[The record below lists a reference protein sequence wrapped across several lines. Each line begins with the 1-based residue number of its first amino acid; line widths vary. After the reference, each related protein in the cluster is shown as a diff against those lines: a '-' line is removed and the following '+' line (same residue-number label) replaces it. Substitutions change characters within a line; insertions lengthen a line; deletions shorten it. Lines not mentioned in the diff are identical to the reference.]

1 MMAVKGTL
9 ARLLVDQWDFSC
21 ETSGIDLTLTM
32 NEEDVTS
39 LCDTAMVNA
48 PTLTGI
54 KIAHNG
60 YIKTMGVAAPGSI
73 ENELYNRMGV
83 QGVYVAAM
91 FGIDVP
97 DCPAYVL
104 DNTFGANMEILAPA
118 KGVLTLNGAWGEGD
132 GGHRGI
138 RAYDSVAN
146 ATGAQVAIDLGAAG
160 TQGGEVYL
168 FVQAITG
175 TATNATIQVQSSTT
189 SGGTYT
195 TVGTFTISAAGSY
208 EVDFAGAVNRWVRL
222 NVTSLGGSTGLDM
235 VAVVCVRGVTE

>member
-21 ETSGIDLTLTM
+21 ETSGIDVTLTM
-32 NEEDVTS
+32 SEEDVTS
-39 LCDTAMVNA
+39 LCDTAEVNA
-48 PTLTGI
+48 PTLAAI

-60 YIKTMGVAAPGSI
+60 YIAQLGVVGSL
-73 ENELYNRMGV
+73 EREMYNRMGV
-83 QGVYVAAM
+83 QGVYVAAL
-91 FGIDVP
+91 FGTDVP

-118 KGVLTLNGAWGEGD
+118 KGILTLNGAWGEGD

-138 RAYDSVAN
+138 RAYDAVAS
-146 ATGAQVAIDLGAAG
+146 ATGSQLAIDLGAAG
-160 TQGGEVYL
+160 VAGGEAFL

-175 TATNATIQVQSSTT
+175 TAANATIQVQSSTT

-195 TVGTFTISAAGSY
+195 TLGTFTISAVGSY
-208 EVDFAGAVNRWVRL
+208 EVDFAGAVNRWLRL
-222 NVTSLGGSTGLDM
+222 NVTSLGGATGLDM